1 MTGVEFRRP
10 GGRLRAG
17 LGDLLMGARMA
28 RTGGREGWTRTLLT
42 TLGVGV
48 GVAMLLL
55 AAAVPGAIDARG
67 DRTAARSDMR
77 NGPELSAAANTLL
90 VAWADTDFRDR
101 YVRGRILHPEGP
113 DAPLPPGLA
122 AFPRD
127 GEAVVSPELRALLD
141 SPDGPLLAP
150 RLGGARVT
158 GTIAPDG
165 LSGPH
170 ELAFYLGRDDLTPER
185 AIRLDHFGGVG
196 SEEEFGPVLWLLVVV
211 VFVVLLLP
219 IVVFLGAAVRFGGEQ
234 RDRRLAAL
242 RLLGADA
249 GMVRRIAAGEAGT
262 AALFGL
268 AVGGVLFLA
277 GRQLA
282 LVVSWYG
289 ISVFP
294 GDLRPVPWLVALVA
308 LAVPLLAAGVALLA
322 LRGVLVTPLGVSRR
336 ATPVRRRLWWRLLLP
351 LAGLALLSPLADVRA
366 ASSTRTDAQVAAG
379 AVLLLVGTVT
389 LLPWLVDIL
398 VRRLRGGPPPWQL
411 AVRRLQLDSAASA
424 RLVSGVAV
432 AVAGTIGL
440 QMLVAGVQ
448 HEFRETTGQDLSR
461 AQVAVSLYNPPEPGR
476 TLAQIAA
483 IPAVTRSIGTLHLTA
498 VPQTVPGR
506 EDESEHRLA
515 EVLVGDCAALAEYG
529 DLGSC
534 TDGDVFLVRPNDPEA
549 GIGPITGIGPGARL
563 SFGDGIATWQVPA
576 NARTVPVRDDPMGAR
591 HAGLLVTSGAMPSL
605 PRSGV
610 SAHALLSLDPHDPEA
625 MERVRADVAGLDL
638 FASVNA
644 LNSVRENSQFVN
656 VRRGLL
662 GGAVVTLL
670 LIGVSML
677 VGVLEQLRERR
688 RLLAALVA
696 VGTPR
701 STLGWSVLGQTGVP
715 VLAGL
720 VLATGIGVAMGAAL
734 LKMVGGPV
742 VVSWPVVGLGVGL
755 GAAVVLLVTLASLPV
770 LWRLTRPD
778 GLRFE

>member
-1 MTGVEFRRP
+1 MTAPETPRP

-28 RTGGREGWTRTLLT
+28 CTGGREGWTRTVLT
-42 TLGVGV
+42 ALGVGV

-55 AAAVPGAIDARG
+55 AAAVPGAIDARN
-67 DRTAARSDMR
+67 DRTTARFDLGYR
-77 NGPELSAAANTLL
+77 PELPAAADTLL
-90 VAWADTDFRDR
+90 VVPVDTVFRGR
-101 YVRGRILHPEGP
+101 FVRGRIVHPEGP
-113 DAPLPPGLA
+113 DAPMPPGLA

-127 GEAVVSPELRALLD
+127 GEAVVSPALRALLD

-158 GTIAPDG
+158 GTIGSEG

-170 ELAFYLGRDDLTPER
+170 ELAFYLGRDAMPPDDVM
-185 AIRLDHFGGVG
+185 RLNRLGDVG
-196 SEEEFGPVLWLLVVV
+196 AGEEFSPVLWLLVVV

-249 GMVRRIAAGEAGT
+249 GMVRRIAAAEAGT

-268 AVGGVLFLA
+268 AVGGGLFLA

-282 LVVSWYG
+282 PLVSLYD

-308 LAVPLLAAGVALLA
+308 LAVPLLAAGMALLA

-336 ATPVRRRLWWRLLLP
+336 ATPARRRLWWRLLLP
-351 LAGLALLSPLADVRA
+351 AAGLALLQPFTDVRA
-366 ASSTRTDAQVAAG
+366 ARSATTDAQVAAG
-379 AVLLLVGTVT
+379 AVLLLVGTVA
-389 LLPWLVDIL
+389 LLPWLVDVL

-448 HEFRETTGQDLSR
+448 DEFRHTTSEDPSR
-461 AQVAVSLYNPPEPGR
+461 AQVVVRLNNLPEPEKA
-476 TLAQIAA
+476 LAQVAA
-483 IPAVTRSIGTLHLTA
+483 IPGVRRSVGTLHLTA
-498 VPQTVPGR
+498 SPRTDPAG
-506 EDESEHRLA
+506 EDRSRDPLA
-515 EVLVGDCAALAEYG
+515 EVLIGDCPTLAEYA

-534 TDGDVFLVRPNDPEA
+534 TDGDVFLSWRDDPIA
-549 GIGPITGIGPGARL
+549 GIGPGARL
-563 SFGDGIATWQVPA
+563 DIGDGTVTWRVPA
-576 NARTVPVRDDPMGAR
+576 NARTVPVRNDPTGAR
-591 HAGLLVTSGAMPSL
+591 HSGLLVTPGAMPSR
-605 PRSGV
+605 PRSQV
-610 SAHALLSLDPHDPEA
+610 SAGALLSLDPEDPDA
-625 MERVRADVAGLDL
+625 VERVRAEIAGMDL
-638 FASVNA
+638 LAPVNE
-644 LNSVRENSQFVN
+644 LFGVRESSQFAN

-662 GGAVVTLL
+662 AGAVVTLL

-720 VLATGIGVAMGAAL
+720 VLATGIGVALGAAL
-734 LKMVGGPV
+734 LKMVGAPV

-755 GAAVVLLVTLASLPV
+755 GAAVVLLVTVASLPV

>member
-1 MTGVEFRRP
+1 MTTPEFRRP
-10 GGRLRAG
+10 GGPLWAG

-28 RTGGREGWTRTLLT
+28 LTGGREGWTRTLLT
-42 TLGVGV
+42 ALGVGV

-55 AAAVPGAIDARG
+55 AAAAPGAIDARAN
-67 DRTAARSDMR
+67 RTAARSDWVDQ
-77 NGPELSAAANTLL
+77 PDLSAAANTFL
-90 VAWADTDFRDR
+90 VVPVDTDFRGR
-101 YVRGRILHPEGP
+101 FVRGRIVHAEGP
-113 DAPLPPGLA
+113 DAPVPPGLA

-127 GEAVVSPELRALLD
+127 GEAVVSPALRALLD
-141 SPDGPLLAP
+141 SPDGPLFAP

-158 GTIAPDG
+158 GTIAPEG

-170 ELAFYLGRDDLTPER
+170 ELAFYLGRDAIPPER
-185 AIRLDHFGGVG
+185 GMRLNHFGGTG
-196 SEEEFGPVLWLLVVV
+196 PGEQLSPVLWLLVVV

-219 IVVFLGAAVRFGGEQ
+219 IMVFLGAAVRFGGEQ

-249 GMVRRIAAGEAGT
+249 GMVRRIAAAEAGT

-268 AVGGVLFLA
+268 AAGALIFLA

-282 LVVSWYG
+282 PLVSLYD

-294 GDLRPVPWLVALVA
+294 GDLRPAPWLVALVA
-308 LAVPLLAAGVALLA
+308 LGVPLLAAGVALLA

-351 LAGLALLSPLADVRA
+351 AAGLALLQPLVDVRA
-366 ASSTRTDAQVAAG
+366 ARSDTVQAQVTAG
-379 AVLLLVGTVT
+379 TVLLLVGTVA
-389 LLPWLVDIL
+389 LLPWLVDVL
-398 VRRLRGGPPPWQL
+398 VRRLHGGPPPWQL

-448 HEFRETTGQDLSR
+448 DQFRQTTGQDPSR
-461 AQVAVSLYNPPEPGR
+461 AQVAVRLYHLPEPEKA
-476 TLAQIAA
+476 LAQVAA
-483 IPAVTRSIGTLHLTA
+483 IPGVTRSVGTQFLTA
-498 VPQTVPGR
+498 IPLGV
-506 EDESEHRLA
+506 DESEVRVA
-515 EVLVGDCAALAEYG
+515 EVLIGDCATLAEYG

-534 TDGDVFLVRPNDPEA
+534 ADGDVFLIWPDDPIA
-549 GIGPITGIGPGARL
+549 GIGPGARL
-563 SFGDGIATWQVPA
+563 SLGDGAATWRVPA

-591 HAGLLVTSGAMPSL
+591 HTAVLVTPKAMPAL
-605 PRSGV
+605 PRAQV
-610 SAHALLSLDPHDPEA
+610 SAAALLSLDPEDRDA
-625 MERVRADVAGLDL
+625 AERVRAEVAGMDL

-644 LNSVRENSQFVN
+644 LIEVRESSQFAN

-662 GGAVVTLL
+662 AGAVVTLL

-720 VLATGIGVAMGAAL
+720 VLATGMGVAMGAAL
-734 LKMVGGPV
+734 LKMVGAPV

-755 GAAVVLLVTLASLPV
+755 GAGVVLLVTLASLPV

>member
-1 MTGVEFRRP
+1 MSAVETGRP

-28 RTGGREGWTRTLLT
+28 FTGGREGWTRTALT
-42 TLGVGV
+42 TLGVGI

-55 AAAVPGAIDARG
+55 AAAAPGAIDARA
-67 DRTAARSDMR
+67 DRTAARSDWVSR
-77 NGPELSAAANTLL
+77 ADLPKAANTFL
-90 VAWADTDFRDR
+90 VVPVDTDFRGR
-101 YVRGRILHPEGP
+101 FVRGRIVHPEGP
-113 DAPLPPGLA
+113 DAPVPPGLST
-122 AFPRD
+122 FPHD
-127 GEAVVSPELRALLD
+127 GEAVVSPALRALLD
-141 SPDGPLLAP
+141 SPDGPLFAP

-158 GTIAPDG
+158 GTIGPEG

-170 ELAFYLGRDDLTPER
+170 ELAFYLGRDSITPDR
-185 AIRLDHFGGVG
+185 GMRLDHFGDSGPG
-196 SEEEFGPVLWLLVVV
+196 EQLSPVLWLLIVV

-262 AALFGL
+262 GALFGL
-268 AVGGVLFLA
+268 AVGGVLFFA

-282 LVVSWYG
+282 PLVTLYD

-294 GDLRPVPWLVALVA
+294 GDLRPAPGLVALVA

-336 ATPVRRRLWWRLLLP
+336 ATPARRRLWWRLLLP
-351 LAGLALLSPLADVRA
+351 AAGLALLLPLVDVRA
-366 ASSTRTDAQVAAG
+366 ARSGTFHAQVAAG
-379 AVLLLVGTVT
+379 AVLLLVGAVT
-389 LLPWLVDIL
+389 LLPWLVDLL
-398 VRRLRGGPPPWQL
+398 VRPVRGGPPPWQL
-411 AVRRLQLDSAASA
+411 AIRRLQLDSTAST
-424 RLVSGVAV
+424 RLVSGIAV

-448 HEFRETTGQDLSR
+448 DEFRKNTGQDPTR
-461 AQVAVSLYNPPEPGR
+461 AQVAVSLNNPPEPR
-476 TLAQIAA
+476 KALAQLAA
-483 IPAVTRSIGTLHLTA
+483 VPGVTRSVGTLSLTGTLDAEPA
-498 VPQTVPGR
+498 VPAQDGS
-506 EDESEHRLA
+506 EDQALIR
-515 EVLVGDCAALAEYG
+515 VGDCAALAEYA

-534 TDGDVFLVRPNDPEA
+534 TDGDTFLTWEDDAPVP
-549 GIGPITGIGPGARL
+549 GIGPGARL
-563 SFGDGIATWQVPA
+563 SLGDGSVTWRVPT
-576 NARTVPVRDDPMGAR
+576 NARTVPVRNDPMGAR
-591 HAGLLVTSGAMPSL
+591 HNGLLVTPKAMVSL
-605 PRSGV
+605 PRSQV
-610 SAHALLSLDPHDPEA
+610 SANALLSLDPQDPDA
-625 MERVRADVAGLDL
+625 AERVRADAARLDL

-644 LNSVRENSQFVN
+644 LTGVRESSQFTN

-662 GGAVVTLL
+662 AGAVVTLL

-701 STLGWSVLGQTGVP
+701 SALGWSVLGQTGVP

-720 VLATGIGVAMGAAL
+720 VLATGIGVAMGVAL
-734 LKMVGGPV
+734 LKMVGAPV
-742 VVSWPVVGLGVGL
+742 MVSWPVVALGVGL

>member
-1 MTGVEFRRP
+1 MTIVEIRRP

-17 LGDLLMGARMA
+17 LGDLVMGARMA
-28 RTGGREGWTRTLLT
+28 FTGGREGWTRTLLT
-42 TLGVGV
+42 ALGVGV
-48 GVAMLLL
+48 GVAMLIL
-55 AAAVPGAIDARG
+55 AAAVPGAIDARH
-67 DRTAARSDMR
+67 DRTAARFD
-77 NGPELSAAANTLL
+77 NGGDGPPLSAAANTLQL
-90 VAWADTDFRDR
+90 VQVDTVFRGR
-101 YVRGRILHPEGP
+101 FVRGRIVHPEGP
-113 DAPLPPGLA
+113 DAPVPPGLA
-122 AFPRD
+122 AFPGD
-127 GEAVVSPELRALLD
+127 GEAAVSPALRALLD
-141 SPDGPLLAP
+141 SPDGPLLEP

-158 GTIAPDG
+158 GTISPEG

-170 ELAFYLGRDDLTPER
+170 ELAFYVGRDAMPPHGVF
-185 AIRLDHFGGVG
+185 RLDRFGEGGVG
-196 SEEEFGPVLWLLVVV
+196 EEFNAVLWLLVVV

-219 IVVFLGAAVRFGGEQ
+219 VMVFLGAAVRFGGEQ

-249 GMVRRIAAGEAGT
+249 GMVHRIAAGEAGT
-262 AALFGL
+262 GALLGL
-268 AVGGVLFLA
+268 AVGGMLFFA

-282 LVVSWYG
+282 PLVSMYDV
-289 ISVFP
+289 SVFP

-322 LRGVLVTPLGVSRR
+322 LRRVLVTPLGVSRR
-336 ATPVRRRLWWRLLLP
+336 ASPVRRRLWWRLLLP
-351 LAGLALLSPLADVRA
+351 LAGLALLQPLTDVRTA
-366 ASSTRTDAQVAAG
+366 RSNLTQAQVAAG
-379 AVLLLVGTVT
+379 AVLLLVGAVT
-389 LLPWLVDIL
+389 LLPWLVDVL
-398 VRRLRGGPPPWQL
+398 VSRLRGGPPPWQL

-448 HEFRETTGQDLSR
+448 DEFRRATGQDPTR
-461 AQVAVSLYNPPEPGR
+461 AQVAVWLNNLPEPGNA
-476 TLAQIAA
+476 LAQVAA
-483 IPAVTRSIGTLHLTA
+483 IPGVTRSIGTLYLTA
-498 VPQTVPGR
+498 TPLTNPATAG
-506 EDESEHRLA
+506 EDGSEA
-515 EVLVGDCAALAEYG
+515 PVAQVLVGDCAALAEHA

-534 TDGDVFLVRPNDPEA
+534 TDGEVFLTWRD
-549 GIGPITGIGPGARL
+549 GPLSGIGPGAPL
-563 SFGDGIATWQVPA
+563 SLGDGSVTWRVPT
-576 NARTVPVRDDPMGAR
+576 NTRTVPVRNSPMGGQ
-591 HAGLLVTSGAMPSL
+591 HDGLLITPGAMPSL
-605 PRSGV
+605 PRSQV
-610 SAHALLSLDPHDPEA
+610 SANALLSLDPQDPDA
-625 MERVRADVAGLDL
+625 LERVRAEVARLDL
-638 FASVNA
+638 FAPVNA
-644 LNSVRENSQFVN
+644 LTGVRESSQFAN

-662 GGAVVTLL
+662 AGAVVTLV

-677 VGVLEQLRERR
+677 VGILEQLRERR

-720 VLATGIGVAMGAAL
+720 VLAAGIGVAMGAAL
-734 LKMVGGPV
+734 LGMVGAPV

-755 GAAVVLLVTLASLPV
+755 GAAVVLLVTVASLPV

>member
-1 MTGVEFRRP
+1 MTTVEMRRP

-28 RTGGREGWTRTLLT
+28 FTGGREGWTRTVLT
-42 TLGVGV
+42 ALGVGV

-55 AAAVPGAIDARG
+55 AAAVPSAIDARSG
-67 DRTAARSDMR
+67 RTAARSDTGNR
-77 NGPELSAAANTLL
+77 QELSAAPNTLL
-90 VAWADTDFRDR
+90 ITSVDTVFRGR
-101 YVRGRILHPEGP
+101 FVRGRIVHPEGP
-113 DAPLPPGLA
+113 DAPMPPGLA

-127 GEAVVSPELRALLD
+127 GETVVSPALRALLD

-158 GTIAPDG
+158 GTIDPEG

-170 ELAFYLGRDDLTPER
+170 ELAFFLGRDTMPTEDVT
-185 AIRLDHFGGVG
+185 RLDRFGNPDAGEAL
-196 SEEEFGPVLWLLVVV
+196 SPLLLVLIVV

-242 RLLGADA
+242 RLLGADT

-262 AALFGL
+262 AALIGL
-268 AVGGVLFLA
+268 AVGALLFLA

-282 LVVSWYG
+282 TLISLYD

-294 GDLRPVPWLVALVA
+294 GDLRPVPWLAALVA
-308 LAVPLLAAGVALLA
+308 LAVPLLATGVALLA

-336 ATPVRRRLWWRLLLP
+336 ATPVRRRLWWRILLP
-351 LAGLALLSPLADVRA
+351 AAGLALLQPLTDVRA
-366 ASSTRTDAQVAAG
+366 VRSDLAQAQVAAG
-379 AVLLLVGTVT
+379 AVLLLVGAVT
-389 LLPWLVDIL
+389 LLPWLVDLL
-398 VRRLRGGPPPWQL
+398 VRPLRGGPPPWQL
-411 AVRRLQLDSAASA
+411 AIRRLQLDSAAST

-448 HEFRETTGQDLSR
+448 DEFRESTGQDPTR
-461 AQVAVSLYNPPEPGR
+461 AQASAWLPNPPEPGKA
-476 TLAQIAA
+476 LAQLAA
-483 IPAVTRSIGTLHLTA
+483 IPGVTRSISTLNLTA
-498 VPQTVPGR
+498 DFPTKPAGAGR
-506 EDESEHRLA
+506 ADASGIEM
-515 EVLVGDCAALAEYG
+515 LVGDCATLAEYG

-534 TDGDVFLVRPNDPEA
+534 TDGDVFLLWPDDPISGTA
-549 GIGPITGIGPGARL
+549 PGALL
-563 SFGDGIATWQVPA
+563 SLGDSTMTWRVPA
-576 NARTVPVRDDPMGAR
+576 NTRTVPARDDPMGGR
-591 HAGLLVTSGAMPSL
+591 HSALLVTPGAMPSL

-610 SAHALLSLDPHDPEA
+610 SAHALLSLDPQDPDA
-625 MERVRADVAGLDL
+625 VERVAAYVAGLDL

-644 LNSVRENSQFVN
+644 LTGVRENKQFAN
-656 VRRGLL
+656 VRRGLVA
-662 GGAVVTLL
+662 GAVGTLL

-701 STLGWSVLGQTGVP
+701 SALGWSVLGQTGVP

-720 VLATGIGVAMGAAL
+720 VLATGIGVAMGVAL
-734 LKMVGGPV
+734 LKMVGAPV
-742 VVSWPVVGLGVGL
+742 VVSWPVVALGVGL